1 MRMRTLPEAVKAILQ
16 DDPESAVTLTA
27 LRRMVKQGKIPFVEM
42 GTKRLIDVDCLPEYL
57 AGHTA
62 EPPHGL
68 VQRIPE

>member
-1 MRMRTLPEAVKAILQ
+1 MRMRTLPEAIKVIREE
-16 DDPESAVTLTA
+16 DPESALTLWA

-42 GTKRLIDVDCLPEYL
+42 GTKRLIDVDRLPEYL